1 MLNPSFAVHDIR
13 QAPFAPERFKV
24 YTARQL
30 DQIPQLQ
37 KLPEEQRFEM
47 RVVANVLP
55 FRVNQYVIDQLI
67 DWAAVPNDPIFQLT
81 FPQRGMLKPEH
92 FDRVAQAMRDEVE
105 PAQLNQIIAEV
116 RAELNPH
123 PAGQLEDNIPQ
134 LNGEPVQGL
143 QHKYRETVL
152 FFPSSGQVCH
162 SYCTFCFRWA
172 QFVGD
177 KDLKIAAKETSQLQE
192 YLRAHPEVT
201 DVLVTGGDPL
211 VMKTRNLRDR
221 KSTRL
226 NSSHV
231 RISYAVFCL
240 K

>member
-30 DQIPQLQ
+30 AQIAQLQ

-67 DWAAVPNDPIFQLT
+67 DWSAVPNDPIFQLT

-134 LNGEPVQGL
+134 LDGEPIQGL

-152 FFPSSGQVCH
+152 FFPSSGQVCY
-162 SYCTFCFRWA
+162 SYCTFCFRRPL
-172 QFVGD
+172 FVGD
-177 KDLKIAAKETSQLQE
+177 MDLKFAMKETSLLHE
-192 YLRAHPEVT
+192 YLRSQPQMT
-201 DVLVTGGDPL
+201 YVLVTRGDHPL
-211 VMKTRNLRDR
+211 MKIRTL
-221 KSTRL
+221 
-226 NSSHV
+226 
-231 RISYAVFCL
+231 
-240 K
+240 